1 MPLLSHGTPRPDHPA
16 AGRDL
21 GRSQWPT
28 ICATALV
35 VPMARENL
43 KKRLVQRE
51 YHGYRM
57 GYKYKCIYTYISLYI
72 YIIKYNGKSGNIMGT
87 SWGYTMVI

>member
-43 KKRLVQRE
+43 KKGWYNGNIMDIE
-51 YHGYRM
+51 WD
-57 GYKYKCIYTYISLYI
+57 ININAYI
-72 YIIKYNGKSGNIMGT
+72 YIIVYIYN
-87 SWGYTMVI
+87 